1 MAAQTPTGA
10 ALYRHFGLDADSYE
24 TNILLEGG
32 RPWFRSEGSI
42 RIFERLGFP
51 WSLMAAGRG
60 LPLPARD
67 RLYAFVARN
76 RLRWFGTRETC
87 YLPDPAEADRFIA

>member
-1 MAAQTPTGA
+1 
-10 ALYRHFGLDADSYE
+10 
-24 TNILLEGG
+24 
-32 RPWFRSEGSI
+32 
-42 RIFERLGFP
+42 
-51 WSLMAAGRG
+51 MAAGRA